1 MSVMSSHS
9 CTPWPIPGW
18 PIPGWMTA
26 GIDAEEV
33 RSETEFEVG
42 ERVVVPFIEAEGVYV
57 RRESTVWLV
66 LVDGSN
72 GPTRWR
78 RIDHRPLLDRLAEL

>member
-9 CTPWPIPGW
+9 CTPWPIPAW
-18 PIPGWMTA
+18 TLA

-42 ERVVVPFIEAEGVYV
+42 ERVVVPFIATEGVYV
-57 RRESTVWLV
+57 SREWTAWLV
-66 LVDGSN
+66 LVDGTDR
-72 GPTRWR
+72 PTRWR